1 MLYLLFFFLR
11 DGDTLAKRITDAI
24 PLPADQQRA
33 LISRSTAVIRA
44 MVKGNLLVATIQGA
58 LGGLIF
64 WLLGIHAPVLW
75 ASVMALLSLLPAGGS
90 TLIWLPVAIYL
101 LATGAVWQGATLLA
115 YGTFVMGFVDNLLQP
130 LLVGKDTQMPGYLVL
145 ISTLGGIAIFGLGGF
160 IVGPVV
166 ASLFVAVWDI
176 FSASR
181 PRHYGSD

>member
-1 MLYLLFFFLR
+1 VLFGR
-11 DGDTLAKRITDAI
+11 
-24 PLPADQQRA
+24 
-33 LISRSTAVIRA
+33 
-44 MVKGNLLVATIQGA
+44 
-58 LGGLIF
+58 
-64 WLLGIHAPVLW
+64 
-75 ASVMALLSLLPAGGS
+75 
-90 TLIWLPVAIYL
+90 
-101 LATGAVWQGATLLA
+101 GATLLA